1 MHRNHVITLS
11 HYCLS
16 FFEHEE
22 EKCKSAAHIHI
33 VTHTTPSHIFIMIA
47 DDDYYAEEGFSNY
60 VPSTTDPGPWML
72 FGVCIYSLCCV
83 LCLPICVL
91 FANKRRKSRQHR
103 LDKAN
108 AALHMEK
115 VDSKTISPKLEEK
128 EGNDENS
135 ISCLIDIDLSGEDSL
150 KNGIIDLDCK
160 GNDRDIKKKCNSI
173 LQVRDLDTSEV
184 SVSKVKCA

>member
-1 MHRNHVITLS
+1 
-11 HYCLS
+11 
-16 FFEHEE
+16 
-22 EKCKSAAHIHI
+22 
-33 VTHTTPSHIFIMIA
+33 
-47 DDDYYAEEGFSNY
+47 
-60 VPSTTDPGPWML
+60 
-72 FGVCIYSLCCV
+72 
-83 LCLPICVL
+83 
-91 FANKRRKSRQHR
+91 
-103 LDKAN
+103 
-108 AALHMEK
+108 MEK

-150 KNGIIDLDCK
+150 KNGIIDLDFK

>member
-1 MHRNHVITLS
+1 
-11 HYCLS
+11 
-16 FFEHEE
+16 
-22 EKCKSAAHIHI
+22 
-33 VTHTTPSHIFIMIA
+33 
-47 DDDYYAEEGFSNY
+47 
-60 VPSTTDPGPWML
+60 
-72 FGVCIYSLCCV
+72 
-83 LCLPICVL
+83 
-91 FANKRRKSRQHR
+91 
-103 LDKAN
+103 
-108 AALHMEK
+108 MEK